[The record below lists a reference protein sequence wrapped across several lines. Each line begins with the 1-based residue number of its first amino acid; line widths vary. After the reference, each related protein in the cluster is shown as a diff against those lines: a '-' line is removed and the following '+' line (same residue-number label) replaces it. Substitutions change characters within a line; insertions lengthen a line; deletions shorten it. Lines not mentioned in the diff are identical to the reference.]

1 MLFEG
6 EFKAKLKISKDTQ
19 HQYSEPTYVFE
30 VVKSYD
36 KTVAKDVF
44 TYSKK
49 MPMTYDLGDSSKT
62 LMNEISKVYKEG
74 LEVTV
79 ILDNYSISY
88 DYSNFVNRARFIK
101 LISMD

>member
-1 MLFEG
+1 M
-6 EFKAKLKISKDTQ
+6 KISQDTQ

-30 VVKSYD
+30 VVKGYD
-36 KTVAKDVF
+36 NTVAIDIF

-79 ILDNYSISY
+79 LLDNYSISY

-101 LISMD
+101 LISIN